1 MGFGRPGR
9 SQLMGLMAGG
19 IGTFWTAG
27 VWAGNGST
35 GQELLLFLAPGTDVP
50 HFAAEHRLTHVST
63 LRSDPDAHV
72 FSLASQPDLVG
83 PLPAASLFLP
93 GLRANPAVRWA
104 FENRRTHFQPMSFAP
119 NDPLF
124 FASDGTFPG
133 YRGQWYLANS
143 AVPGRDVNILG
154 AWARGYTGQGVVV
167 GVVDDSVDIRHPD
180 LSPNVSLT
188 DSFDFGQNDADPSG
202 VFTTDRHGTAVAGI
216 IAARGDNGIG
226 MSGGAPLAS
235 LAGLRVDF
243 PNQTVAMFVDATLYR
258 SSGNNPTISV
268 KNHSY
273 GVVEP
278 WEPTPEDVVATAISS
293 AAGTIHVFSAGNGR
307 GGSGEDSNKKDIQ
320 KSPDA
325 ITVAALGSSGVFA
338 TYSNYGACVF
348 VTAPSSSNR
357 SGEVRVPTTDREGSL
372 GYNQSQADSDP
383 MPDLDY
389 TSSFGGTSASS
400 PVVAG
405 VMTLLKEANPAANTR
420 FAKHVL
426 ARTSRMVDPN
436 DNTVSSDGGWRTNAA
451 GFKFNQNYGFGLVD
465 AGAVVEMATRYL
477 GVTPLV
483 TLTPGRVDVVA
494 LIPDGPTTGISR
506 SITVAAPD
514 AAPLE
519 EVLLTLDIS
528 HASRGQ
534 LDALVTSP
542 SGYTSRAFARFTGD
556 TGADIRWQFT
566 LNAFWGESV
575 SGEWTVQVRDRTAGT
590 VGTWNSFEL
599 QFRTGTLVSLPIP
612 EPGAVAGGLMVAG
625 VVLGRWRRR

>member
-1 MGFGRPGR
+1 MGFGGSGR
-9 SQLMGLMAGG
+9 RAVVRV
-19 IGTFWTAG
+19 TAG
-27 VWAGNGST
+27 VVWAGWAGCIWAGGGGA
-35 GQELLLFLAPGTDVP
+35 GQELLLFLASGTDVSR
-50 HFAAEHRLTHVST
+50 FAAEHRLTHVST

-72 FSLASQPDLVG
+72 FAPATRADLVG
-83 PLPAASLFLP
+83 PVPTASFYLPA
-93 GLRANPAVRWA
+93 LRANPGVRWA
-104 FENRRTHFQPMSFAP
+104 FENRRTNFQPMSFVP

-124 FASDGTFPG
+124 FASDATFSG

-143 AVPGRDVNILG
+143 VVPGRDVNILG
-154 AWARGYTGQGVVV
+154 AWARGFTGQGVVV

-180 LSPNVSLT
+180 LSPNVSLA
-188 DSFDFGQNDADPSG
+188 DSFDFGQTDADPSG

-216 IAARGDNGIG
+216 VAARGGNGIG

-258 SSGNNPTISV
+258 SSGSNPTISV

-273 GVVEP
+273 GVIDP

-293 AAGTIHVFSAGNGR
+293 AAGTIHVFSAGNSR

-325 ITVAALGSSGVFA
+325 ITVAALGASGVFA
-338 TYSNYGACVF
+338 TYSNFGACVF

-357 SGEVRVPTTDREGSL
+357 TGEVRVPTTDREGNL

-426 ARTSRMVDPN
+426 ARTSRVVDPN

-451 GFKFNQNYGFGLVD
+451 GFTFNQNYGFGLVD
-465 AGAVVEMATRYL
+465 AGAVVEMAPRYL

-483 TLTPGRVDVVA
+483 TLAPGPVDVMAV
-494 LIPDGPTTGISR
+494 IPDGPTSGVSR
-506 SITVAAPD
+506 SITVAAAD

-528 HASRGQ
+528 HPSRGQ
-534 LDALVTSP
+534 LDAFVTSP

-556 TGADIRWQFT
+556 TGSDIRWQFT
-566 LNAFWGESV
+566 LNAFWGEWV
-575 SGEWTVQVRDRTAGT
+575 SGEWTVQVRDRTVGT

-612 EPGAVAGGLMVAG
+612 EPGGVAGVLMVAG
-625 VVLGRWRRR
+625 VMLGRRRRG